1 MIARTI
7 AALVAAVALPA
18 AAQTAPARTEA
29 AQGKPP
35 AMAGAAKT
43 DGKVTA
49 RERVRVAKAQNKDS
63 KCIGMR
69 KKDLQKKAT
78 AT

>member
-7 AALVAAVALPA
+7 AALVAAVALPV
-18 AAQTAPARTEA
+18 AAQTAAGPN
-29 AQGKPP
+29 AQGKAP
-35 AMAGAAKT
+35 AVAGATKT

-49 RERVRVAKAQNKDS
+49 RERVRIAKAQNKDS

-69 KKDLQKKAT
+69 KKDPQKKAT

>member
-18 AAQTAPARTEA
+18 AAQTAAARPDTGQGNAPAV
-29 AQGKPP
+29 
-35 AMAGAAKT
+35 AGATKA

-49 RERVRVAKAQNKDS
+49 RSRARVAKAQNKDS

-69 KKDLQKKAT
+69 KKDVQKKAT

>member
-1 MIARTI
+1 MIAKTI

-18 AAQTAPARTEA
+18 AAQTAAARPDAGQKAPAV
-29 AQGKPP
+29 
-35 AMAGAAKT
+35 AGATKT

-49 RERVRVAKAQNKDS
+49 RERVRVAKAQNRDS

>member
-18 AAQTAPARTEA
+18 AAQTAAPRPEA
-29 AQGKPP
+29 GQGKAP
-35 AMAGAAKT
+35 AVAGATKT

>member
-18 AAQTAPARTEA
+18 AAQTAAARPDTG
-29 AQGKPP
+29 QGK
-35 AMAGAAKT
+35 AAAVAGATKN

-49 RERVRVAKAQNKDS
+49 RERVRVAKAQNRDS
-63 KCIGMR
+63 KCSGMR
-69 KKDLQKKAT
+69 KKDPQKKAT

>member
-18 AAQTAPARTEA
+18 AAQAATARPEAGQGKAPAV
-29 AQGKPP
+29 
-35 AMAGAAKT
+35 AGATKT

-49 RERVRVAKAQNKDS
+49 RERVRVAKAQNKDT

-69 KKDLQKKAT
+69 KKEVQKKAT

>member
-18 AAQTAPARTEA
+18 AAQTAA
-29 AQGKPP
+29 AHPDTGQGKAP
-35 AMAGAAKT
+35 AVAGATKA
-43 DGKVTA
+43 DDKVTA
-49 RERVRVAKAQNKDS
+49 RSRARVAKAQNKDS
-63 KCIGMR
+63 KRIGMR
-69 KKDLQKKAT
+69 KKTPQKKAT

>member
-7 AALVAAVALPA
+7 AALVAAVALPT
-18 AAQTAPARTEA
+18 AAQTATRPDAG
-29 AQGKPP
+29 QGKAP
-35 AMAGAAKT
+35 AVAGATKT

-63 KCIGMR
+63 KCNTMR